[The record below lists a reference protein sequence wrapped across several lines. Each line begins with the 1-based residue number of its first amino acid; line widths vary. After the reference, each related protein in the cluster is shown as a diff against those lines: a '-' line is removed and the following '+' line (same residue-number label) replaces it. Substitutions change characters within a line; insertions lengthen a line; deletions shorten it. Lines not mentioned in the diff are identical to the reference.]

1 MNVEERLYMLFS
13 APDLLR
19 QAATLIDQRAASRD
33 RPAERSMRAAVQAF
47 NVLTTQSLT
56 ELQGWIFMAVL
67 KIARAQAGS
76 LNPDDYLDGAAY
88 MALALEHALGGLE
101 GDPLPAANEA
111 EPEVTTDHGKASET
125 SEGGYRG
132 RAKILQDWK
141 SREA

>member
-1 MNVEERLYMLFS
+1 MLFS

-47 NVLTTQSLT
+47 NALTAQSMT

-67 KIARAQAGS
+67 KMARAQAGS

-88 MALALEHALGGLE
+88 MALALEHALGGLA
-101 GDPLPAANEA
+101 GGPSPAANEA
-111 EPEVTTDHGKASET
+111 VSEAPTDYSEASET
-125 SEGGYRG
+125 FERGYRD
-132 RAKILQDWK
+132 RARILQEWK